1 MPDKSTVKSLLEK
14 LDLGN
19 SVAESDAALDRY
31 FVETQ
36 AFKDLV
42 GDKGDVIAGDKG
54 TGKTAMF
61 RILLSRFATLEALK
75 KVEVVAAFNPVGS
88 PVFQRLAQVEV
99 MEEGEYVGLWKT
111 YIFSLVGNWILDL
124 YTDVYTDRMRELEQ
138 LLNRTGLNTADD
150 APETVFSQ
158 IMNRLRDLVPSAA
171 EVGVSATPQGI
182 LVITP
187 RVEFRKGE
195 EAKPHPQEHV
205 PYEAA
210 LGLVNEILREEDLVI
225 WLVMDRLDE
234 AFQGFPKVEIPALRA
249 LLRTYLDLQAY
260 PKIRLKLFLR
270 NDLFRKIAEG
280 GFVNLT
286 HINDRK
292 IDIKWED
299 DDLFVLLSRRIREN
313 KEFVAHLS
321 LADDDMDR
329 LFYAVFPRQVDA
341 GDRRPTTWD
350 WVLTRIQDGN
360 NVKPPRNLIDLVRRA
375 REVQL
380 SRENRTERTY
390 TDGLP
395 VIEADSLKRGLAKL
409 SGLRVNDT
417 LIAEAKGYGDLI
429 ERFRGGK
436 AEHTE
441 ESLQALLGVPPEKA
455 KEQIQLLKEIGFLEA
470 SAGGTYKVPFLY
482 RDGLE
487 ITQGKGF

>member
-270 NDLFRKIAEG
+270 KICSARSPKADLSTLRTSTIGRSISSGRTMTSSCSLVAASAR
-280 GFVNLT
+280 T
-286 HINDRK
+286 RSS
-292 IDIKWED
+292 
-299 DDLFVLLSRRIREN
+299 SRI
-313 KEFVAHLS
+313 S
-321 LADDDMDR
+321 LW
-329 LFYAVFPRQVDA
+329 
-341 GDRRPTTWD
+341 PTTTWTGCFTPCSRARLMP
-350 WVLTRIQDGN
+350 VIG
-360 NVKPPRNLIDLVRRA
+360 VRRH
-375 REVQL
+375 
-380 SRENRTERTY
+380 
-390 TDGLP
+390 G
-395 VIEADSLKRGLAKL
+395 
-409 SGLRVNDT
+409 
-417 LIAEAKGYGDLI
+417 
-429 ERFRGGK
+429 
-436 AEHTE
+436 
-441 ESLQALLGVPPEKA
+441 
-455 KEQIQLLKEIGFLEA
+455 IGF
-470 SAGGTYKVPFLY
+470 
-482 RDGLE
+482 
-487 ITQGKGF
+487 